1 MEYGVPKVENQLLTR
16 HTIMF
21 ESFIRAGG
29 ILDFRLRQVV
39 IVCDKVSYSVDGNVI
54 SKW

>member
-21 ESFIRAGG
+21 ESFKRAGG
-29 ILDFRLRQVV
+29 ILDFRLRQWLLFV
-39 IVCDKVSYSVDGNVI
+39 IRYHGTP
-54 SKW
+54 